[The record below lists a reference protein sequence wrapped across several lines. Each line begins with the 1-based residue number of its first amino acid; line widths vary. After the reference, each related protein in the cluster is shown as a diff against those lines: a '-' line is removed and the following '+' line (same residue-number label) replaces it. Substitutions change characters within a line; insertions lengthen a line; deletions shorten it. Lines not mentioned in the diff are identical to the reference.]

1 MIIYRCQQQIL
12 LQSHHTM
19 LLMESQQKGEK
30 FMNNIKVRNAVK
42 EKRLF
47 YYEVAEMLGISEFT
61 LSRKLRKELPQE
73 EQEKIISVIDD
84 FVKGGIKN
92 AKNVA
97 N

>member
-1 MIIYRCQQQIL
+1 
-12 LQSHHTM
+12 M
-19 LLMESQQKGEK
+19 LFMKSQRKGEK
-30 FMNNIKVRNAVK
+30 FMNNMKVRNVIK

-84 FVKGGIKN
+84 FMKGGIKN